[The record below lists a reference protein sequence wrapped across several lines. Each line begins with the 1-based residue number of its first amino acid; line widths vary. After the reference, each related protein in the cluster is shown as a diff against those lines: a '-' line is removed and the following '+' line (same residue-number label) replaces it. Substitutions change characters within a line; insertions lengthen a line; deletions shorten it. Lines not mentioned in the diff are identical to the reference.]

1 MDIMDIDNVSNL
13 NINSGMISIIQQQLQ
28 ELNIIYSDEKYIKK
42 SKYHINDIIHI
53 KVYYCC
59 PTIIDQWKTIES
71 KDQYKIIDIYF
82 NQELNEYIYV
92 CIEKDKSNDDYLL
105 RGLSS
110 KTIIQKTEKDII
122 KIHSMKNTLSCFW
135 NK

>member
-13 NINSGMISIIQQQLQ
+13 NINSNMISIIQQQLQ
-28 ELNIIYSDEKYIKK
+28 ELDIKK
-42 SKYHINDIIHI
+42 EKQIKKPKYGINDIVNL

-59 PTIIDQWKTIES
+59 PTIINQWKTIES

-92 CIEKDKSNDDYLL
+92 CIEKDKSIDDYMLK
-105 RGLSS
+105 GLCS
-110 KTIIQKTEKDII
+110 KKIIQKCENDII
-122 KIHSMKNTLSCFW
+122 KIHSIQNSFTRFW

>member
-13 NINSGMISIIQQQLQ
+13 NINSNMISIIQQQLQ
-28 ELNIIYSDEKYIKK
+28 ELNFKDTKHSKK
-42 SKYHINDIIHI
+42 SKYRINDIVNL

-59 PTIIDQWKTIES
+59 PTIINQWKTIES

-92 CIEKDKSNDDYLL
+92 CIKKDKSIDDYLL
-105 RGLSS
+105 KGLNS
-110 KTIIQKTEKDII
+110 KTIIQKSENDII
-122 KIHSMKNTLSCFW
+122 KIHSIENSFTRFW
-135 NK
+135 DK